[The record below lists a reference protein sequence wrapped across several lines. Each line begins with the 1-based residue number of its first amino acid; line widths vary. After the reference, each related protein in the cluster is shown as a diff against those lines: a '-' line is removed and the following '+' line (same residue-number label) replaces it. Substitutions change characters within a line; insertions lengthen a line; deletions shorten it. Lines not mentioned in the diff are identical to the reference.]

1 MLMLQR
7 TLREPAA
14 ARSKGMTLHIDAPS
28 AAEQAA
34 ALVGRHFRLADHYEV
49 GREKIR
55 EFAQAVQ
62 DYHPAHWSEDAAASL
77 GYAGLVAPLTF
88 PAIVWLQMQR
98 TLFETELTGYD
109 VSQVLHTEQR
119 VRVHRPIVAGDELVS
134 ECTFESFRQFGEMDL
149 LVIRNLL
156 SDGAGRPL
164 QTTSSTVV
172 AQTGVELDGDL
183 AAAVAGVMMS
193 GHGLGVRGGAARQH
207 CAARLTERAAAAP
220 DALDDSDR
228 RGPIRFEELRVGDEL
243 PAHEVALS
251 RGDLVNYAGVSGD
264 TNPIHFSD
272 EVAGVVGLP
281 DVVAHGLLTMGL
293 GAGYL
298 TSWLG
303 DPGAV
308 VDYGVRFAG
317 FAPVPADRNS
327 TIEFSG
333 RVKELDTAR
342 RAATVR
348 VGATCGARKLFGRGS
363 ARVLLT

>member
-1 MLMLQR
+1 
-7 TLREPAA
+7 
-14 ARSKGMTLHIDAPS
+14 MTPHIDAPS
-28 AAEQAA
+28 AAGQAA

-62 DYHPAHWSEDAAASL
+62 DHHPAHWSEDAAARL
-77 GYAGLVAPLTF
+77 GYGGLVAPLTF
-88 PAIVWLQMQR
+88 PAMVWLQMQR
-98 TLFETELTGYD
+98 TMFETELTGYD

-134 ECTFESFRQFGEMDL
+134 DCTFESFRRFGERDL
-149 LVIRNLL
+149 IVIRNLL

-164 QTTSSTVV
+164 QTTFSTVI
-172 AQTGVELDGDL
+172 AQTGVAMTGDL

-193 GHGLGVRGGAARQH
+193 GQGAAARGGATRQH
-207 CAARLTERAAAAP
+207 CAARLTERATSP
-220 DALDDSDR
+220 PHALDDSDR
-228 RGPIRFEELRVGDEL
+228 RGLVRFEDLRVGDEL
-243 PAHEVALS
+243 PARHVPLS
-251 RGDLVNYAGVSGD
+251 RGDLVNYAGVCGD

-272 EVAGVVGLP
+272 EVARAVGLP

-303 DPGAV
+303 EPGAV

-333 RVKELDTAR
+333 RVKELDPGR
-342 RAATVR
+342 RAATVQ
-348 VGATCGARKLFGRGS
+348 VGAMSGARKLFGRGS
-363 ARVLLT
+363 ARVLLA

>member
-1 MLMLQR
+1 
-7 TLREPAA
+7 
-14 ARSKGMTLHIDAPS
+14 MTPHFDVPS
-28 AAEQAA
+28 AAQQAA
-34 ALVGRHFRLADHYEV
+34 ALVGRHFRLADRYEV
-49 GREKIR
+49 SREKVR
-55 EFAQAVQ
+55 EFAKAVQ
-62 DYHPAHWSEDAAASL
+62 DYHPAHWSKDAAASL
-77 GYAGLVAPLTF
+77 GYGGLVAPLTF

-98 TLFETELTGYD
+98 TMFETELTGYD

-134 ECTFESFRQFGEMDL
+134 ECTFESFRQFGARDL

-164 QTTSSTVV
+164 QTTHSTVI
-172 AQTGVELDGDL
+172 AQTGVEMAGDL

-193 GHGLGVRGGAARQH
+193 GQRPAAPDSASPH
-207 CAARLTERAAAAP
+207 PSAARLTERAAGPP

-228 RGPIRFEELRVGDEL
+228 RGLIRFEDLRVGDEL

-272 EVAGVVGLP
+272 EVARAVGLP
-281 DVVAHGLLTMGL
+281 DVVSHGLLTMGL

-308 VDYGVRFAG
+308 VDYGVRFGG
-317 FAPVPADRNS
+317 FAPVPADRKS

-333 RVKELDTAR
+333 RVKELDPAL
-342 RAATVR
+342 RAATVQ
-348 VGATCGARKLFGRGS
+348 VGATCGARKLFGKGI
-363 ARVLLT
+363 ARVRLS